1 MQKVKTFNEQDDYAK
16 KALEEK
22 IWAKLYLEVIS
33 RVGAAGGTGA
43 PQWVLNDGCISY
55 DPNQVKKGPVSFFS
69 WKSLENQQVQFGFS
83 ENWRVQLYPLHLL

>member
-33 RVGAAGGTGA
+33 RVGAASKMQWRRKVVNIGGA
-43 PQWVLNDGCISY
+43 HIL
-55 DPNQVKKGPVSFFS
+55 
-69 WKSLENQQVQFGFS
+69 
-83 ENWRVQLYPLHLL
+83 